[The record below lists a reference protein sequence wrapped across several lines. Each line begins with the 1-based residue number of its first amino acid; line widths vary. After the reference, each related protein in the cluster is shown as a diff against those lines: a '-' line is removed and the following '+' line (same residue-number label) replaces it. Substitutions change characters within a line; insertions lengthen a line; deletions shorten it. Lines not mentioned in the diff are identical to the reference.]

1 MSETD
6 AVDTDAHER
15 VTNDADASDIDS
27 AAFPAVGT
35 SVDRLLETMRTERAD
50 DLDWRGGKAFSLV
63 YNADDPELERLQ
75 HDVAEMFLHEN
86 ALNPFRYRTL
96 LHMEGDIVAWASNL
110 LGAPEGA
117 GSISSGG
124 TESIFL
130 AVQVARDEARARGN
144 LSPTILTPETA
155 HPAFA
160 KACSYLDVERISIPL
175 RADLR
180 ADPAAFEAALDERTI
195 MLVGSTPCYPYGVI
209 DPIPEIAAVAAH
221 AGILCHVDACLGGWL
236 LPFWASIGREVA
248 PFDLTVPGV
257 TSLSADIHKYG
268 YAYKGASVILYSS
281 PEYVDR
287 QTFMYDDW
295 PGGLYASRTTAGTRP
310 GGPIAGAWATIA
322 HLGRDGYERQA
333 RRVAAATDGF
343 RAAVDAVDGLQVTG
357 EPDMSVFEISTSPG
371 SDVDLE
377 GVSEEMDARNW
388 ALDRQQGGL
397 HVMLSPGH
405 DRVVDEFT
413 IDLAASVAA
422 GRTGAGAQAVY
433 GSVV

>member
-1 MSETD
+1 MTD
-6 AVDTDAHER
+6 DHTE
-15 VTNDADASDIDS
+15 SDGS
-27 AAFPAVGT
+27 AFPAAGT
-35 SVDRLLETMRTERAD
+35 PVDELIETMRTERAD

-110 LGAPEGA
+110 FGAPAGA

-144 LSPTILTPETA
+144 LHPTILTPETA

-160 KACSYLDVERISIPL
+160 KACSYLDVERIPIPL

-209 DPIPEIAAVAAH
+209 DPIPEIAAIAAQ

-236 LPFWASIGREVA
+236 LPFWASIGREVP

-343 RAAVDAVDGLQVTG
+343 RAAVEAIDGLQVTG
-357 EPDMSVFEISTSPG
+357 DPDMSVFEISTPEG
-371 SDVDLE
+371 SGVDLE
-377 GVSEEMDARNW
+377 GVSDEMDTRNW

-405 DRVVDEFT
+405 DRVVDEFAA
-413 IDLAASVAA
+413 DLAASVAA
-422 GRTGAGAQAVY
+422 GRTGAGAEAVY

>member
-1 MSETD
+1 MTEAHTDTDHAATDETD
-6 AVDTDAHER
+6 PDATNTD
-15 VTNDADASDIDS
+15 VGT
-27 AAFPAVGT
+27 FPAVGT
-35 SVDRLLETMRTERAD
+35 AVDQLLDTMRTERAD

-110 LGAPEGA
+110 FGAPEGA

-144 LSPTILTPETA
+144 LTPTILTPETA

-180 ADPAAFEAALDERTI
+180 ADPAAFAAALDERTI
-195 MLVGSTPCYPYGVI
+195 MLVGSSPCYPYGLI
-209 DPIPEIAAVAAH
+209 DPIPEIAGIAAQ

-236 LPFWASIGREVA
+236 LPFWASIGRKVP

-287 QTFMYDDW
+287 QTFMFDDW

-357 EPDMSVFEISTSPG
+357 DPDMSVFEISTPEG
-371 SDVDLE
+371 SGVDLE
-377 GVSEEMDARNW
+377 GVSDEMDARDW

-405 DRVVDEFT
+405 DRVIDEFAA
-413 IDLAASVAA
+413 DLAASVAA
-422 GRTGAGAQAVY
+422 GRTGAGAEAVY